1 MKKEPKTGIA
11 VLSAAASADTIEC
24 LASLT
29 KLRCDNRRV
38 VLVAHDE
45 ARMHVPRVLRA
56 HPGVDVLRP
65 GDCGPVA
72 AVNAALRVFLEA
84 DDCEFVLVLG
94 GETVVDPD
102 MFARLV
108 ATAHARPD
116 AAALG
121 AKVLFYEMPDTVRGF
136 GGMLDAELGLGAEC
150 CVYERDEAVAG
161 SAREV
166 DFVSGSAVLLRTA
179 ALAEVGLLDE
189 DYYADFALMD
199 WCTRA
204 RGAGR
209 RIVVE
214 PGARVWTKNP
224 SAISPLQARYLEIR
238 NRPRFML
245 THYPENMPE
254 FEPRYIEEVRRMIC
268 DDFRAGRP
276 RFAAAAWLGFDDFC
290 EGRFGE
296 GRIATLVETQ
306 GIAQWHLN
314 AYDRTMLRAA
324 ALLDKIPF
332 RNRLLRRFRRALGE
346 HLADFPEIAYTTM
359 EHTG

>member
-1 MKKEPKTGIA
+1 MKDWVRIPEERMKILKKNEEWIEELENLAGCKIELNEEVSIESEDPLKILRIKEVIKAFG
-11 VLSAAASADTIEC
+11 
-24 LASLT
+24 
-29 KLRCDNRRV
+29 
-38 VLVAHDE
+38 
-45 ARMHVPRVLRA
+45 
-56 HPGVDVLRP
+56 
-65 GDCGPVA
+65 
-72 AVNAALRVFLEA
+72 
-84 DDCEFVLVLG
+84 
-94 GETVVDPD
+94 
-102 MFARLV
+102 
-108 ATAHARPD
+108 
-116 AAALG
+116 
-121 AKVLFYEMPDTVRGF
+121 RGF
-136 GGMLDAELGLGAEC
+136 SFKDAL
-150 CVYERDEAVAG
+150 
-161 SAREV
+161 S
-166 DFVSGSAVLLRTA
+166 
-179 ALAEVGLLDE
+179 LLDE

-224 SAISPLQARYLEIR
+224 SAISPLQARYLEVR

-254 FEPRYIEEVRRMIC
+254 FEPRYVEEVRRMIC

-314 AYDRTMLRAA
+314 AYDRAMLRAA